1 MSEFIRISLAVT
13 RRPGDEVLI
22 VERANPEKIGDSIL
36 RWAFPGGKIESEETP
51 KQAAERETLE
61 ETSYAID
68 AYHLLGERTLE
79 QAGIHISYFACRRVR
94 PHPISVQDDGILNVK
109 WVPYQ
114 ELKDYFI
121 TPLYPAVNPLL
132 NMKYITEQ

>member
-13 RRPGDEVLI
+13 RRPGNEVLI

-36 RWAFPGGKIESEETP
+36 RWAFPGGKIESDETP

-61 ETSYAID
+61 ETGYAID
-68 AYHLLGERTLE
+68 AYHLLGEKTIE
-79 QAGIHISYFACRRVR
+79 QAGIHVSYFACRRVR
-94 PHPISVQDDGILNVK
+94 PHAKSVQDDGILDVK

-114 ELKDYFI
+114 ELKDYFT
-121 TPLYPAVNPLL
+121 TPLYPAADSWL
-132 NMKYITEQ
+132 NSYES